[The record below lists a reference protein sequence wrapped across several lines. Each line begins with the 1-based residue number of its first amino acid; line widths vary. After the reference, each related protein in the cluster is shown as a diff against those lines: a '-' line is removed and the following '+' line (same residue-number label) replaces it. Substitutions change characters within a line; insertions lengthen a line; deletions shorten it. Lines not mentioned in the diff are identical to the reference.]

1 MSNNQGYPTSDIQ
14 FGDIA
19 MVDSHIL
26 LVVVV
31 VVAVLVQTGV
41 PYITLQ

>member
-19 MVDSHIL
+19 QVDSHIL
-26 LVVVV
+26 LIV
-31 VVAVLVQTGV
+31 VVAVLVLTGV
-41 PYITLQ
+41 LYITL

>member
-19 MVDSHIL
+19 QVDSHIL
-26 LVVVV
+26 LIV
-31 VVAVLVQTGV
+31 VVAVLVLTGV
-41 PYITLQ
+41 LYITLQ

>member
-19 MVDSHIL
+19 QVDSHIL
-26 LVVVV
+26 LLVVVI
-31 VVAVLVQTGV
+31 AVLLTGV
-41 PYITLQ
+41 LHITMY

>member
-19 MVDSHIL
+19 QVDSHIL
-26 LVVVV
+26 LLVVVI
-31 VVAVLVQTGV
+31 AVLFLTDVL
-41 PYITLQ
+41 YITLQ

>member
-19 MVDSHIL
+19 QVDSHIL
-26 LVVVV
+26 LLVVVI
-31 VVAVLVQTGV
+31 AVLVLTGV
-41 PYITLQ
+41 LYITLQ

>member
-31 VVAVLVQTGV
+31 IAVLVLTGV
-41 PYITLQ
+41 LYITLQ